1 MSNTGG
7 MEYIRKMYNVP
18 AKRGGRIRSQGCD
31 TGTIVAAKNGLLR
44 VRFDGQ
50 KRIARLHPTWRV
62 EYMSALR
69 TADGMRS
76 TGI

>member
-1 MSNTGG
+1 MRKPGG

-31 TGTIVAAKNGLLR
+31 TGTIVAAKIGYLH

-50 KRIARLHPTWRV
+50 KQIARLHPTWLV
-62 EYMSALR
+62 EYLPSDKEPEAR
-69 TADGMRS
+69 K
-76 TGI
+76 